1 MNAKLNNITTQY
13 RKFNPSQVLTEGQL
27 NEFIDYF
34 EDQDRLSRTRLS
46 GVGVVCGFKSNYIDL
61 IIQPEM
67 MMEKAP
73 GSDTS
78 LLHTL
83 EITQGSGVTTDGD
96 LITLRQ
102 KGATSSEVT
111 INFATKN
118 YKYYR
123 EYIDKFEYKHFRI
136 EGQQVPILELVTEA
150 EYKALGANTEGFK
163 LIYDIRD
170 TIYKKVIILYL
181 ESYSNEENPCQDADC
196 DNAGAE
202 QVSNLKVLL
211 ADSGS
216 VSDLIAKGDAKDT
229 IYKAHNAYEELFNGL
244 PKVEAKRV
252 ILDATVKSAFDLK
265 SRFQSATNTAT
276 QLSNGFG
283 EIANMFK
290 VSVNLGGQTLINK
303 LTSLFENT
311 SPRLEDYQYRYDLQK
326 DLIDTYNEIKGLIL
340 HLNADCCPSVTSFPK
355 HLLLGNVGA
364 KLELG
369 DYTRLRHNFY
379 NSPVTTIDDENYE
392 KIVMLANRFVQ
403 KINGFQAYI
412 GPIKI
417 TPSRLDVRLGDKAI
431 PYYYNVNKPLL
442 TQWNFEKTKTDR
454 ETYNLSYHTTN
465 LSREDFVQNPLD
477 YNIDDN
483 DFYRIEGHLGM
494 PFETAYQNI
503 NDLKRQYG
511 LAFDVMVLLLNK
523 DEKGDTF
530 EKSIATEVKTVSIE
544 GLRKQLVAISSDI
557 SKERTDSKSALLS
570 LSKLDSQLK
579 LLNKVDFARAADPTK
594 EEVTIVKEDPRKVE
608 ITSELL
614 SDFLERKSG
623 LEHLAGVERGGA
635 FVLICGSTTNNQVLA
650 DFSLPYLCCSKEKPN
665 VPPIALDDKA
675 SCMLGKT
682 VVIPVLSN
690 DYDADNDI
698 LTIVKKSNPSHGTVV
713 LNSDNTFTYTHDG
726 SSNLSDSFTYCVN
739 DGRDDSNIAT
749 VFINVKSAPVAINDH
764 ATTQKGGYVEIAVK
778 DNDYD
783 LGNTPLTVFI
793 KIQPTHGTATLI
805 DNGKI
810 KYTHNGTSTALTD
823 SFTYYINDGELDSN
837 IATVTI
843 SIAPPPC
850 NSGMDVVFIFDYT
863 GSMGGQ
869 IEAAKS
875 GAESIITTIKAQS
888 GTNAYRLGIVLAD
901 ENSSGTVSRYHTAP
915 AYTGLPSSRKYIND
929 GFGSSFQWITAMEVM
944 SADNNE
950 NSFKNQLTKLN
961 NPGIGLSL
969 GSGVG
974 GPEPTD
980 MALSRVVEHNF
991 AGAFRNNVA
1000 KYVIII
1006 TDITPG
1012 GDDDNAT
1019 TADVD
1024 EMNRLKAECIKKSV
1038 KVIVLGAGVNSQ
1050 INGKYIWR
1058 DLADGTGGSWN
1069 SSYNASAIQSA
1080 IINGCG
1086 DTK

>member
-46 GVGVVCGFKSNYIDL
+46 GVGVVCGFKSTFIDL
-61 IIQPEM
+61 IAYPEM
-67 MMEKAP
+67 MMEKALE
-73 GSDTS
+73 SDTS

-83 EITQGSGVTTDGD
+83 EIKQGVGVTTDGD
-96 LITLRQ
+96 LVTLRQ

-111 INFATKN
+111 INFDVKN

-123 EYIDKFEYKHFRI
+123 EYTDKFEYKHFRI
-136 EGQQVPILELVTEA
+136 EGQQVPLWELITED

-163 LIYDIRD
+163 SLYDFRD
-170 TIYKKVIILYL
+170 TIYNKVIILYL

-216 VSDLIAKGDAKDT
+216 VTNLIARGDAKDT

-252 ILDATVKSAFDLK
+252 ILDATVKTALDLK
-265 SRFQSATNTAT
+265 ARFQKATDTAVK
-276 QLSNGFG
+276 LSSGFG
-283 EIANMFK
+283 LIADMFK

-340 HLNADCCPSVTSFPK
+340 HLDVDCCPNINSFPK
-355 HLLLGNVGA
+355 HLLLGSVGA
-364 KLELG
+364 KLEVG
-369 DYTRLRHNFY
+369 DHNRLRHSFY
-379 NSPVTTIDDENYE
+379 NSPVTTNDDEHYE
-392 KIVMLANRFVQ
+392 RIIMLANRFVQ

-454 ETYNLSYHTTN
+454 ETYNLSYHTNN
-465 LSREDFVQNPLD
+465 LAGDDFVQNPLN

-511 LAFDVMVLLLNK
+511 LAFDVMVLFLNK
-523 DEKGDTF
+523 DEKSDAV
-530 EKSIATEVKTVSIE
+530 EKAIATEVKTVSIE
-544 GLRKQLVAISSDI
+544 GLRKQLMSISSDI

-594 EEVTIVKEDPRKVE
+594 EEVTIVKEDPRKEE

-698 LTIVKKSNPSHGTVV
+698 LTVVKKSNPSHGTVV
-713 LNSDNTFTYTHDG
+713 LNSDNTLTYTHDG

-739 DGRDDSNIAT
+739 DGKADSNIAT
-749 VFINVKSAPVAINDH
+749 VFISVKSAPVAINDH
-764 ATTQKGGYVEIAVK
+764 ATTQIRGYVDIAVK

-793 KIQPTHGTATLI
+793 KTQPTYGSAALNADGTI
-805 DNGKI
+805 R
-810 KYTHNGTSTALTD
+810 YTHNGASNTTD

-837 IATVTI
+837 IATVSIT
-843 SIAPPPC
+843 IAPPPC
-850 NSGMDVVFIFDYT
+850 DSGMDVVFIFDYT

-869 IEAAKS
+869 IGAAKA
-875 GAESIITTIKAQS
+875 GANSIISTIAAQS
-888 GTNAYRLGIVLAD
+888 DKKAYRLGLVLAD
-901 ENSSGTVSRYHTAP
+901 EYTSRTASSYHTAP
-915 AYTGLPSSRKYIND
+915 AYTSLPASQKFVNTGL
-929 GFGSSFQWITAMEVM
+929 GSKFQWITAMEVM
-944 SADNNE
+944 SVDNNE
-950 NSFKNQLTKLN
+950 STFKAQLNKLN
-961 NPGIGLSL
+961 NPGGGLSL
-969 GSGVG
+969 GYGVG

-1012 GDDDNAT
+1012 GNDD
-1019 TADVD
+1019 TANSTDVN
-1024 EMNRLKAECIKKSV
+1024 EMTRLKNICLEKSI
-1038 KVIVLGAGVNSQ
+1038 KVIVLGDGVNDK
-1050 INGKYIWR
+1050 IDGRYIWR
-1058 DLADGTGGSWN
+1058 ELADGTGGSWN

-1086 DTK
+1086 GTK

>member
-13 RKFNPSQVLTEGQL
+13 RKFNPNQVLTEGQL

-46 GVGVVCGFKSNYIDL
+46 GVGVVCGFKSTYI
-61 IIQPEM
+61 E
-67 MMEKAP
+67 
-73 GSDTS
+73 TS
-78 LLHTL
+78 ANLSLVNTI

-96 LITLRQ
+96 LITLRK
-102 KGATSSEVT
+102 KGATSSEAT
-111 INFATKN
+111 ISFDVKN

-123 EYIDKFEYKHFRI
+123 DYDDKIRYEHFRI
-136 EGQQVPILELVTEA
+136 GDSQVTLLELITE
-150 EYKALGANTEGFK
+150 EEFKALGTNAEGFK
-163 LIYDIRD
+163 LISDIGSSNLQD
-170 TIYKKVIILYL
+170 KVIILYL

-211 ADSGS
+211 ADSAS
-216 VSDLIAKGDAKDT
+216 VLNLIENGYAKDA
-229 IYKAHNAYEELFNGL
+229 IYTAHNAYEELFNNL
-244 PKVEAKRV
+244 PKIEAKRV
-252 ILDATVKSAFDLK
+252 ILDASVKTAFDLK
-265 SRFQSATNTAT
+265 TRFQNATNTAV
-276 QLSNGFG
+276 QLDKGFG
-283 EIANMFK
+283 AIADKFK
-290 VSVNLGGQTLINK
+290 INVNLGGQTLINK
-303 LTSLFENT
+303 LNSLFQNTSL
-311 SPRLEDYQYRYDLQK
+311 RLEDYQYRYDLQK
-326 DLIDTYNEIKGLIL
+326 DLIDTYNEIKDLIL
-340 HLNADCCPSVTSFPK
+340 HLNAECCPEVTAFPK
-355 HLLLGNVGA
+355 HLMLGYVGA

-369 DYTRLRHNFY
+369 DYNRFRHGFY
-379 NSPVTTIDDENYE
+379 NSPITTNDDENYE

-403 KINGFQAYI
+403 KLNAFQAYI
-412 GPIKI
+412 GAIKI
-417 TPSRLDVRLGDKAI
+417 TPSRLNVRLGNKAI
-431 PYYYNVNKPLL
+431 PYYYNVDKQLLNK
-442 TQWNFEKTKTDR
+442 WNFEKTKTDT

-465 LSREDFVQNPLD
+465 LAGADFVQNPLN

-503 NDLKRQYG
+503 TDIKRQYG
-511 LAFDVMVLLLNK
+511 LAFDVIVLLLNK
-523 DEKGDTF
+523 DEKSDTV
-530 EKSIATEVKTVSIE
+530 EKLTEIKTVSIE
-544 GLRKQLVAISSDI
+544 ELRKQVVLISSDI
-557 SKERTDSKSALLS
+557 SRERTDSKSALLS

-579 LLNKVDFARAADPTK
+579 LLNKVDFARAADPSK
-594 EEVTIVKEDPRKVE
+594 EEVTIVKEDPRKEE
-608 ITSELL
+608 IATELL
-614 SDFLERKSG
+614 SEFLERKSG
-623 LEHLAGVERGGA
+623 LEHLAGVEKGGA
-635 FVLICGSTTNNQVLA
+635 FVLVCGSATNNQVLA

-665 VPPIALDDKA
+665 VPPIALDDTA
-675 SCMLGKT
+675 SCMLGKS

-698 LTIVKKSNPSHGTVV
+698 LTVVKKSDPSHGTVV
-713 LNSDNTFTYTHDG
+713 LNSDGTFTYTHDG
-726 SSNLSDSFTYCVN
+726 SSNLTDSFTYCVN

-749 VFINVKSAPVAINDH
+749 VTIGVKSAPVAINDH
-764 ATTQKGGYVEIAVK
+764 ATTQKSEYVDIAVK

-793 KIQPTHGTATLI
+793 KTQPTYGTAVLLA
-805 DNGKI
+805 NGKI
-810 KYTHNGTSTALTD
+810 RYTHNGGTNTTD

-901 ENSSGTVSRYHTAP
+901 ENSSGTISRYHTAP
-915 AYTGLPSSRKYIND
+915 DYTSLPSSRKYINN
-929 GFGSSFQWITAMEVM
+929 GVGSSFQWITAMEVM

-950 NSFKNQLTKLN
+950 NTFKQQLTKLN
-961 NPGIGLSL
+961 NPGGGLNL

-1012 GDDDNAT
+1012 GNDDNAT
-1019 TADVD
+1019 SADVD
-1024 EMNRLKAECIKKSV
+1024 ELNRLKAECVRKSV

>member
-46 GVGVVCGFKSNYIDL
+46 GVGVVCGFKSTFIDL
-61 IIQPEM
+61 IAQPEM
-67 MMEKAP
+67 MMEKAQE
-73 GSDTS
+73 SDTS

-83 EITQGSGVTTDGD
+83 EIKQGVGVTTDGD
-96 LITLRQ
+96 LVTLRQ
-102 KGATSSEVT
+102 KGATSSEAT
-111 INFATKN
+111 IDFDVKN

-123 EYIDKFEYKHFRI
+123 EYTDKFEYKHFRI
-136 EGQQVPILELVTEA
+136 EGQQEPLWELITED
-150 EYKALGANTEGFK
+150 EYKALGTNTEGFK
-163 LIYDIRD
+163 LLYDFRD
-170 TIYKKVIILYL
+170 TIYNKVIILYL

-216 VSDLIAKGDAKDT
+216 VTNLIARGDAKDT

-244 PKVEAKRV
+244 PKIEAKRV
-252 ILDATVKSAFDLK
+252 ILDADVKTAFDLK
-265 SRFQSATNTAT
+265 ARFQNATDTAVK
-276 QLSNGFG
+276 LSSGFG
-283 EIANMFK
+283 SIADMFK

-340 HLNADCCPSVTSFPK
+340 HLDVDCCPSINSFPK
-355 HLLLGNVGA
+355 HLLLGSVGA
-364 KLELG
+364 KLEVG
-369 DYTRLRHNFY
+369 DHNRLRHSFY
-379 NSPVTTIDDENYE
+379 NSPVTTNDDEHYE
-392 KIVMLANRFVQ
+392 RIIMLANRFVQ

-465 LSREDFVQNPLD
+465 LAVEDFVQNPLN

-523 DEKGDTF
+523 DEKGDAF

-544 GLRKQLVAISSDI
+544 GLRKQLMSISSDI
-557 SKERTDSKSALLS
+557 SRERTDSKSALLS

-579 LLNKVDFARAADPTK
+579 LLNKVDFVRAADPTK
-594 EEVTIVKEDPRKVE
+594 EEVTIVKEDPRKEE

-698 LTIVKKSNPSHGTVV
+698 LTVVKKSNPSHGTVV

-749 VFINVKSAPVAINDH
+749 VFISVKSAPVAINDF
-764 ATTQKGGYVEIAVK
+764 ASTAKGGYVDIAIK

-793 KIQPTHGTATLI
+793 KTQPTYGTATLNADGTI
-805 DNGKI
+805 R
-810 KYTHNGTSTALTD
+810 YMHNSASNTTD

-850 NSGMDVVFIFDYT
+850 DSGMDVVFIFDYT

-869 IEAAKS
+869 IEAAKA
-875 GAESIITTIKAQS
+875 GAASIISTIRTQS
-888 GTNAYRLGIVLAD
+888 GDKPYRLGIVLAD
-901 ENSSGTVSRYHTAP
+901 EYNSGTVSRYHTAP
-915 AYTGLPSSRKYIND
+915 AYISLPSAQKFIND
-929 GFGSSFQWITAMEVM
+929 GAGPSFQWITAMEVM
-944 SADNNE
+944 SVDNNKT
-950 NSFKNQLTKLN
+950 SFENQLSKLN
-961 NPGIGLSL
+961 NSGIGLSI
-969 GSGVG
+969 GNGIG

-1000 KYVIII
+1000 KYVIVI

-1019 TADVD
+1019 AADVD
-1024 EMNRLKAECIKKSV
+1024 EMNRLKAECIRKSV

-1050 INGKYIWR
+1050 INGKYVWR

-1086 DTK
+1086 GTK

>member
-46 GVGVVCGFKSNYIDL
+46 GVGVVCGFKSTFVDL
-61 IIQPEM
+61 IVQPEV
-67 MMEKAP
+67 MMEKAVAP
-73 GSDTS
+73 DTS

-102 KGATSSEVT
+102 KGATSSEAT
-111 INFATKN
+111 IDFAAKN

-123 EYIDKFEYKHFRI
+123 EYIDKYEYKHFRI
-136 EGQQVPILELVTEA
+136 EGQQVPLWELVTEE
-150 EYKALGANTEGFK
+150 EYKALGADNVGFK
-163 LIYDIRD
+163 LLYDFRD
-170 TIYKKVIILYL
+170 TIYNKVIILYL

-211 ADSGS
+211 ADSAS
-216 VSDLIAKGDAKDT
+216 VTNLIASGDAKDT

-265 SRFQSATNTAT
+265 SRFQNATDTAT

-283 EIANMFK
+283 AIADMFK

-303 LTSLFENT
+303 LNSLFQNT

-355 HLLLGNVGA
+355 HLLLGHAGA

-369 DYTRLRHNFY
+369 DYNRLRHNFY
-379 NSPVTTIDDENYE
+379 NSPITTTDDENYE

-417 TPSRLDVRLGDKAI
+417 TPSRLNVRLGDKAI

-511 LAFDVMVLLLNK
+511 LAFDVIILLLNK
-523 DEKGDTF
+523 DEKSDTV
-530 EKSIATEVKTVSIE
+530 EKAIATEVKTVSIE
-544 GLRKQLVAISSDI
+544 GLRKQLMSISSDI
-557 SKERTDSKSALLS
+557 SRERTDSKSALLS

-579 LLNKVDFARAADPTK
+579 LLNKVDFTRAADPTK
-594 EEVTIVKEDPRKVE
+594 EEVTIVKEDPRKEE

-614 SDFLERKSG
+614 SEFLERKSG

-635 FVLICGSTTNNQVLA
+635 FVLICGSATNNQVLA

-698 LTIVKKSNPSHGTVV
+698 LTVVKKSNPSHGTVV

-749 VFINVKSAPVAINDH
+749 VLISVKSAPVAINDF
-764 ATTQKGGYVEIAVK
+764 ASTANGGFVDIAVK

-793 KIQPTHGTATLI
+793 KTQPSNGTAVLMA
-805 DNGKI
+805 DGKI
-810 KYTHNGTSTALTD
+810 RYTHNGSLTALTD

-843 SIAPPPC
+843 TIAPPPC
-850 NSGMDVVFIFDYT
+850 DSGMDVVFIFDYT

-875 GAESIITTIKAQS
+875 GATSIVETIQRESS
-888 GTNAYRLGIVLAD
+888 NNYRLGIVLAD
-901 ENSSGTVSRYHTAP
+901 EYTSRTVSSYHTAP
-915 AYTGLPSSRKYIND
+915 AYTSLNASQKFVNTGLNSR
-929 GFGSSFQWITAMEVM
+929 FQWITAMEVM
-944 SADNNE
+944 PAVTNNI
-950 NSFKNQLTKLN
+950 STFTDQLKKLN
-961 NPGIGLSL
+961 NPGGGLSI

-1000 KYVIII
+1000 KYVIMI

-1012 GDDDNAT
+1012 GNDDNAT
-1019 TADVD
+1019 AADVD
-1024 EMNRLKAECIKKSV
+1024 EMNRLKAECIRKSV

-1086 DTK
+1086 GTK

>member
-13 RKFNPSQVLTEGQL
+13 RKFNPNQVLTEGQL

-46 GVGVVCGFKSNYIDL
+46 GVGVVCGFKSTYIDL
-61 IIQPEM
+61 TETVPD
-67 MMEKAP
+67 
-73 GSDTS
+73 SS
-78 LLHTL
+78 LLHTI

-96 LITLRQ
+96 LVTLRQ
-102 KGATSSEVT
+102 KGSTSSEAAIDLDV
-111 INFATKN
+111 KN
-118 YKYYR
+118 YKYYK
-123 EYIDKFEYKHFRI
+123 EYVDETGYEHFRI
-136 EGQQVPILELVTEA
+136 GGKQVPLLELVTED
-150 EYKALGANTEGFK
+150 EYKALGTNVEGFK
-163 LIYDIRD
+163 LLYDIRD
-170 TIYKKVIILYL
+170 TISNKVIILYL

-211 ADSGS
+211 ADSAS
-216 VSDLIAKGDAKDT
+216 VTDLIANGDAKDT
-229 IYKAHNAYEELFNGL
+229 IYKAHDAYEELFNEL
-244 PKVEAKRV
+244 PKIEAKRV
-252 ILDATVKSAFDLK
+252 ILDADVKTAFDLK
-265 SRFQSATNTAT
+265 TRFQNATDTSVK
-276 QLSNGFG
+276 LSNGFG
-283 EIANMFK
+283 AIADAFK
-290 VSVNLGGQTLINK
+290 VNVNLGGQTLINK
-303 LTSLFENT
+303 LNSLFQDT

-340 HLNADCCPSVTSFPK
+340 HLNVDCCPGINSFPK
-355 HLLLGNVGA
+355 HLLLGSVGA

-369 DYTRLRHNFY
+369 DRNRLRHNFY
-379 NSPVTTIDDENYE
+379 NSPVTTTDDENYE

-403 KINGFQAYI
+403 KINGFQAYA

-417 TPSRLDVRLGDKAI
+417 TPSRLNVRLGDKAI
-431 PYYYNVNKPLL
+431 PYYYNVDKPLL

-465 LSREDFVQNPLD
+465 LATEDFVQNPLN

-511 LAFDVMVLLLNK
+511 LAFDVIVLLLNK
-523 DEKGDTF
+523 DEKSDLA
-530 EKSIATEVKTVSIE
+530 EKSTEIKTVSIE
-544 GLRKQLVAISSDI
+544 ELRKQLVLISSDI

-579 LLNKVDFARAADPTK
+579 LLNKVDFARAADPSK
-594 EEVTIVKEDPRKVE
+594 EEVTIVKEDPRKEE
-608 ITSELL
+608 IESELL
-614 SDFLERKSG
+614 SEFLERKSG

-635 FVLICGSTTNNQVLA
+635 FVLICGSGTNNQVLA

-698 LTIVKKSNPSHGTVV
+698 LTVVKKSSPSYGTVV

-726 SSNLSDSFTYCVN
+726 SSNLLDSFTYCVN
-739 DGRDDSNIAT
+739 DGKDDSNIAT
-749 VFINVKSAPVAINDH
+749 VFITVKSAPVAINDF
-764 ATTQKGGYVEIAVK
+764 ASTGNGGYVDIAVK

-793 KIQPTHGTATLI
+793 KTQPTHGTASLNT
-805 DNGKI
+805 NGTI
-810 KYTHNGTSTALTD
+810 RYTHNGSTNLTD

-850 NSGMDVVFIFDYT
+850 DSGMDVVFIFDYT
-863 GSMGGQ
+863 GSMSSQ
-869 IEAAKS
+869 IGAAKA
-875 GAESIITTIKAQS
+875 GANSIISTIATQS
-888 GTNAYRLGIVLAD
+888 GSKAYRLGLVLAD
-901 ENSSGTVSRYHTAP
+901 EYGSGTTSTYHTAP
-915 AYTGLPSSRKYIND
+915 AYTSLPASQKFINAGVGSR
-929 GFGSSFQWITAMEVM
+929 FQWITAMEVM
-944 SADNNE
+944 SDNN
-950 NSFKNQLTKLN
+950 SGTFTDQLNKLN
-961 NPGIGLSL
+961 NSGAGLSL
-969 GSGVG
+969 GSGYG
-974 GPEPTD
+974 TPEPTD

-991 AGAFRNNVA
+991 AGTFRNNVA
-1000 KYVIII
+1000 KYIILI
-1006 TDITPG
+1006 TDAVPG
-1012 GDDDNAT
+1012 GNDDNAT
-1019 TADVD
+1019 SLDVA
-1024 EMNRLKAECIKKSV
+1024 EMNRLKNVCLAKSI
-1038 KVIVLGAGVNSQ
+1038 KVIVLGSGVNEK
-1050 INGKYIWR
+1050 IDGKFIWKE
-1058 DLADGTGGSWN
+1058 LADGTGGSWN

-1086 DTK
+1086 GTK

>member
-13 RKFNPSQVLTEGQL
+13 RKFNANQVLTEGQL

-46 GVGVVCGFKSNYIDL
+46 GVGVVCGFKSTYIDVTL
-61 IIQPEM
+61 QPEILARA
-67 MMEKAP
+67 E
-73 GSDTS
+73 DTS
-78 LLHTL
+78 LLHTI

-96 LITLRQ
+96 LVTLRQ
-102 KGATSSEVT
+102 KGSTSSEAT
-111 INFATKN
+111 IDFGARN

-123 EYIDKFEYKHFRI
+123 DYKDETGYEHFRI
-136 EGQQVPILELVTEA
+136 DGKQVPLLELVTED
-150 EYKALGANTEGFK
+150 EYKALGTNIEGFK
-163 LIYDIRD
+163 PLSDIGSKN
-170 TIYKKVIILYL
+170 ISNKVIILYL
-181 ESYSNEENPCQDADC
+181 ESYSNEESPCQDADC

-211 ADSGS
+211 VDSES
-216 VSDLIAKGDAKDT
+216 VLNLIDKSDAKDT
-229 IYKAHNAYEELFNGL
+229 IYKAHDAYEKLYEVL
-244 PKVEAKRV
+244 PKIEAPRV
-252 ILDATVKSAFDLK
+252 ILDPTVTTAFELK
-265 SRFQSATNTAT
+265 TRFQKATNVAAE
-276 QLSNGFG
+276 LSKGFDA
-283 EIANMFK
+283 IADTFK
-290 VSVNLGGQTLINK
+290 VSVNLGGQVLIDK
-303 LTSLFENT
+303 LNSLLYPRV
-311 SPRLEDYQYRYDLQK
+311 SRLEDYQYRYDLLK

-340 HLNADCCPSVTSFPK
+340 HLNVDCCPSVNSFPK
-355 HLLLGNVGA
+355 HLMLGSVGA

-369 DYTRLRHNFY
+369 ERTLYRHHFY
-379 NSPVTTIDDENYE
+379 NSPVTTNDDENYE
-392 KIVMLANRFVQ
+392 RIVMLANRFVQ
-403 KINGFQAYI
+403 KINGFQSYI
-412 GPIKI
+412 GPVKI
-417 TPSRLDVRLGDKAI
+417 TPSNLNVRLGDKAI
-431 PYYYNVNKPLL
+431 PYYYNVDKPLL

-465 LSREDFVQNPLD
+465 LAGEDFVQNPLN
-477 YNIDDN
+477 YNIDNN

-494 PFETAYQNI
+494 PFDTAYQNI
-503 NDLKRQYG
+503 NDLKKQYG
-511 LAFDVMVLLLNK
+511 LAFDVIVLLLQK
-523 DEKGDTF
+523 DGKGDAVLT
-530 EKSIATEVKTVSIE
+530 TEAKTVSIDE
-544 GLRKQLVAISSDI
+544 LRKQLVSISSDI
-557 SKERTDSKSALLS
+557 SKEKGDAKTALLN

-579 LLNKVDFARAADPTK
+579 LLNKVDFARAADPSK
-594 EEVTIVKEDPRKVE
+594 EEVTIVKEDPRKKE
-608 ITSELL
+608 IASELL
-614 SDFLERKSG
+614 SEFLERKSG
-623 LEHLAGVERGGA
+623 LEHLAGVKRGGT
-635 FVLICGSTTNNQVLA
+635 FVLICGSNANNQVLA

-698 LTIVKKSNPSHGTVV
+698 LTVIKKTDPAHGTVV

-749 VFINVKSAPVAINDH
+749 VSIAVKSAPVAINDF
-764 ATTQKGGYVEIAVK
+764 ATTGTGGFVDIAVK

-793 KIQPTHGTATLI
+793 KTQPAHGTASLNA
-805 DNGKI
+805 NGTI
-810 KYTHNGTSTALTD
+810 RYTHDNSLNLSD

-843 SIAPPPC
+843 TIAPPPC

-875 GAESIITTIKAQS
+875 GAAGIISTIDRESS
-888 GTNAYRLGIVLAD
+888 NNYRLGIVLAD
-901 ENSSGTVSRYHTAP
+901 EYTSKTVSSYHTAP
-915 AYTGLPSSRKYIND
+915 AYTSLNASQKFVNTGVGSR
-929 GFGSSFQWITAMEVM
+929 FQWITAMEVM
-944 SADNNE
+944 PAANTNNI
-950 NSFKNQLTKLN
+950 STFTNQLGKLN
-961 NPGIGLSL
+961 NPGGGLSI

-1012 GDDDNAT
+1012 GNDDNAT
-1019 TADVD
+1019 AADVD
-1024 EMNRLKAECIKKSV
+1024 EMNRLKAECIRKSV

-1086 DTK
+1086 GTK